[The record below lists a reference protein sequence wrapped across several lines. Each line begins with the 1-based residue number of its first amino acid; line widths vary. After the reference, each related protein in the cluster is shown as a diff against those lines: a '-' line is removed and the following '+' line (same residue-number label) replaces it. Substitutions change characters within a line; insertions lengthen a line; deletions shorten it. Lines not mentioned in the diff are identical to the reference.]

1 MELAFTAGGK
11 QPRQAPAAASST
23 RHTVRA
29 QPEQPEHLLAVKV
42 MLGHWQ
48 AMPGLVNMLVHKGKG
63 EGERREEEG
72 QEQEGESCAFN
83 TSG

>member
-1 MELAFTAGGK
+1 M
-11 QPRQAPAAASST
+11 
-23 RHTVRA
+23 RA

-42 MLGHWQ
+42 MLGHWR
-48 AMPGLVNMLVHKGKG
+48 AMPGLVNMLVRKGKG
-63 EGERREEEG
+63 EGERREEGG